1 MFLIIGHTGF
11 LGSHLLDRYP
21 DSYCQNSS
29 GIFHY
34 GEKINISITDL
45 LSNHLVKAVIYC
57 AVAYRS
63 GIRDDINHVNVQY
76 PTYLLEQCIPNDI
89 YFIYFGSFFEKNLGS
104 YMSEYVNS
112 KLAFLAYMNK
122 LGYAKAYYLRLEHI
136 YGPNDRQ
143 SKFIPSVIQKIKKN
157 DNIILNNPY
166 HIRDF
171 TPVQYVCDVV
181 SYILDNNIKLNFFE
195 IGTRIPQT
203 TLSFVQL
210 LLEHNIS
217 EFKTYSTRSRI
228 IIDPKPSSSIPSSYA
243 DESILFQNFSR
254 SYFHELE
261 RLTIQRLFSYD

>member
-1 MFLIIGHTGF
+1 M
-11 LGSHLLDRYP
+11 
-21 DSYCQNSS
+21 
-29 GIFHY
+29 
-34 GEKINISITDL
+34 
-45 LSNHLVKAVIYC
+45 
-57 AVAYRS
+57 
-63 GIRDDINHVNVQY
+63 
-76 PTYLLEQCIPNDI
+76 EQCIPNDI

-181 SYILDNNIKLNFFE
+181 F
-195 IGTRIPQT
+195 
-203 TLSFVQL
+203 
-210 LLEHNIS
+210 
-217 EFKTYSTRSRI
+217 YSC
-228 IIDPKPSSSIPSSYA
+228 
-243 DESILFQNFSR
+243 
-254 SYFHELE
+254 
-261 RLTIQRLFSYD
+261 

>member
-1 MFLIIGHTGF
+1 
-11 LGSHLLDRYP
+11 
-21 DSYCQNSS
+21 
-29 GIFHY
+29 
-34 GEKINISITDL
+34 
-45 LSNHLVKAVIYC
+45 
-57 AVAYRS
+57 
-63 GIRDDINHVNVQY
+63 
-76 PTYLLEQCIPNDI
+76 
-89 YFIYFGSFFEKNLGS
+89 
-104 YMSEYVNS
+104 MSEYVNS

-181 SYILDNNIKLNFFE
+181 SYILVNNIKLNFFE
-195 IGTRIPQT
+195 IGTRIQT
-203 TLSFVQL
+203 TLSL
-210 LLEHNIS
+210 SSLLEHNIS

-243 DESILFQNFSR
+243 DESILFQNFP